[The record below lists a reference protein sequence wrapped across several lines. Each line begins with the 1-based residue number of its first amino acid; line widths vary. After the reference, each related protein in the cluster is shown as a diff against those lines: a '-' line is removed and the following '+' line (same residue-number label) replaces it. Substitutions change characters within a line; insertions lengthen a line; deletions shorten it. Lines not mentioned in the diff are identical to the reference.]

1 MSAGRFRRGT
11 RSPLRRSA
19 GLGFLAVSLVAAGSV
34 YLATRADDDAIVA
47 DSRAPAPSSAG
58 TTTPGASTRASTPAP
73 TVTITTPPPPTPTPT
88 PTRTQ
93 DPKPPPPPEPV
104 SEAAGLETG
113 VVEAT
118 NAVRADAGCGPLHV
132 EDQLT
137 AAARAHSRDMRV
149 RDFFSHENPDGESP
163 WDRAGAA
170 GYGSLAAENIAM
182 GQQDVDAVME
192 AWMKSPGHRKNILNC
207 DDKAIGVGVE
217 LGDGGPWWTQMFGY
231 E

>member
-34 YLATRADDDAIVA
+34 YLITGADDDAIVA
-47 DSRAPAPSSAG
+47 DSRAPASSSAG
-58 TTTPGASTRASTPAP
+58 TTTPGTAPRASTPAP

-93 DPKPPPPPEPV
+93 DPKPPPPPEPI
-104 SEAAGLETG
+104 SEAAGLEAG
-113 VVEAT
+113 VVDAT

-132 EDQLT
+132 DDRLT
-137 AAARAHSRDMRV
+137 AAARAHSHDMRL

-163 WDRAGAA
+163 WDRAGAV
-170 GYGSLAAENIAM
+170 GYESLAAENIAM
-182 GQQDVDAVME
+182 GQQDVDAVMD

-207 DDKAIGVGVE
+207 DYKAIGVGVE
-217 LGDGGPWWTQMFGY
+217 QGDGGPWWTQMFGY

>member
-34 YLATRADDDAIVA
+34 YLASGADDNAGVA
-47 DSRAPAPSSAG
+47 DSRASASSSAG
-58 TTTPGASTRASTPAP
+58 TATAAATPDAATPAP
-73 TVTITTPPPPTPTPT
+73 TVTIITPPPPTPTPT
-88 PTRTQ
+88 PSRTQ

-104 SEAAGLETG
+104 TEAAGLEAG
-113 VVEAT
+113 VVDAT
-118 NAVRADAGCGPLHV
+118 NTVRADAGCGPLHV
-132 EDQLT
+132 DDRLT

-163 WDRAGAA
+163 WDRAGAV
-170 GYGSLAAENIAM
+170 GYESLAAENIAM
-182 GQQDVDAVME
+182 GQPDVEAVME

-207 DDKAIGVGVE
+207 EYKAIGVGVE